1 MNFQDILVQGILWI
15 TFIGL
20 IVLLI
25 FILMRRIIS
34 VIKSYLKGYKTID
47 GKVVDHINISSEE
60 YYDRERKKLK
70 EGNPILYKFLSKLEE
85 FSKSQGGA
93 DKDEDPSYISII
105 EYVVNGKKY
114 TIEDTIGTDTK
125 SKKGTKVKIKYNPE
139 NPKEAILKKDFGSW
153 IGVILI
159 GVFISIV
166 YMALFK

>member
-1 MNFQDILVQGILWI
+1 MNFQDILMQVILWI

-25 FILMRRIIS
+25 FVLMRRIIS
-34 VIKSYLKGYKTID
+34 VFKSYLKGYKTID

-60 YYDRERKKLK
+60 YYDRERKKIK

-85 FSKSQGGA
+85 FSKSQGGV
-93 DKDEDPSYISII
+93 DKDEEPSYISVIQ
-105 EYVVNGKKY
+105 YVVNGKKY

-153 IGVILI
+153 LGIIVILF
-159 GVFISIV
+159 FILII